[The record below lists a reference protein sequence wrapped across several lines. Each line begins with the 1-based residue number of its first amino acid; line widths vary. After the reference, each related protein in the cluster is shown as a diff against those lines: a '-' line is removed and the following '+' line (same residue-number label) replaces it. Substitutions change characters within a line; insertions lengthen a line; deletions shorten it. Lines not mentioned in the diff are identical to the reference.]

1 MEIRKAK
8 KRGIDMKGKEEWI
21 LGINKNCFNWGDTY
35 QSKKEA
41 IGVGRKEL
49 MSVNPQNPASSGKY
63 SDVFMADMDRSFVC
77 FYVGRLIRPA
87 PEVNIDNIIEDLKND
102 AIDIYDEYCND
113 FLEDVT
119 NKQREELKHNIN
131 KVVQSWLDKY
141 NLRDYGYLVDDVER
155 VKA

>member
-1 MEIRKAK
+1 ME
-8 KRGIDMKGKEEWI
+8 GKEEWI

-49 MSVNPQNPASSGKY
+49 MNVNPQNPASSGKY
-63 SDVFMADMDRSFVC
+63 SDVFMTDIDRSFVC
-77 FYVGRLIRPA
+77 FYVGRLIRPVPKA
-87 PEVNIDNIIEDLKND
+87 DIDNIIEDLKND

-119 NKQREELKHNIN
+119 DKQREELEHNIN
-131 KVVQSWLDKY
+131 KVVQSWLDKH
-141 NLRDYGYLVDDVER
+141 NLRDYGYLVDDVKR
-155 VKA
+155 VKV

>member
-1 MEIRKAK
+1 MEN
-8 KRGIDMKGKEEWI
+8 KEEWT

-49 MSVNPQNPASSGKY
+49 MNVNPQNPASSGKY
-63 SDVFMADMDRSFVC
+63 SDVFMTDIDRSFVC

-119 NKQREELKHNIN
+119 DKQREELEDNIN